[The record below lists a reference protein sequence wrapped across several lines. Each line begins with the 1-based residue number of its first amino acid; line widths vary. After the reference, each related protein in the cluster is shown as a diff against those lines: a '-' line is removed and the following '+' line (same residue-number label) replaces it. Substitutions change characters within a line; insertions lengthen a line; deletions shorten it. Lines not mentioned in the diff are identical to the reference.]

1 MNILGS
7 NVHYFYY
14 DTAYFFRQMKR
25 CGYHAVELYAGTP
38 HIFIDGRVI
47 DDFDGIAA
55 LAEEN
60 GVSVG
65 SVHAESI
72 SYRYGLCYL
81 DEKWNAD
88 SLSAHRNLIDYA
100 AEIGAEQV
108 VLAFSGVFRDQNRQQ
123 IFRRAAG
130 NLSSLAEYGQKRGIR
145 LAVENTAESIGLTA
159 GIADMGELLLQSGT
173 SDIEVQIDAAAA
185 EKEGLISWLKA
196 FGKTCKA
203 IRIGEVSQLPYIKE
217 AIQQA
222 DFHGDLVFFP
232 TAESALENPA
242 EIDRDFLETVRKEGI
257 EP

>member
-1 MNILGS
+1 M
-7 NVHYFYY
+7 
-14 DTAYFFRQMKR
+14 
-25 CGYHAVELYAGTP
+25 
-38 HIFIDGRVI
+38 
-47 DDFDGIAA
+47 
-55 LAEEN
+55 
-60 GVSVG
+60 
-65 SVHAESI
+65 
-72 SYRYGLCYL
+72 
-81 DEKWNAD
+81 
-88 SLSAHRNLIDYA
+88 
-100 AEIGAEQV
+100 
-108 VLAFSGVFRDQNRQQ
+108 
-123 IFRRAAG
+123 
-130 NLSSLAEYGQKRGIR
+130 
-145 LAVENTAESIGLTA
+145 ENTAESIGLTA

-203 IRIGEVSQLPYIKE
+203 IRIGEASQLPYIKE